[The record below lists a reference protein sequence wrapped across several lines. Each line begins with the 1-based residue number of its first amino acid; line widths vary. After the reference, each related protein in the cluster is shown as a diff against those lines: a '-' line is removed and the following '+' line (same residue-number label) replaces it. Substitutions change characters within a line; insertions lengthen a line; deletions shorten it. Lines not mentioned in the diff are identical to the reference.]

1 MPPSFLLVVIVS
13 AILVFRDGATSA
25 SSSDQQRL
33 ETLSA
38 ARKTSR
44 HSLVPLSVASLR
56 PLIENAPRSY
66 SLIVVFTAD
75 QNLCKPCAAVRKQV
89 QGLSEEFSTLPAR
102 RTASKPVFFAEVMLS
117 QNDQQFLAAY
127 GIRHVPILYHFAPGS
142 KSYPTS
148 LSDSSPDSFDIQRNG
163 IGINSMRKF
172 VNDRTGSSLKVVRGG
187 YEVPFVQTVRK
198 LKPYIII
205 LVITAATIALITG
218 AYKNPMLWFAI
229 VVMVYIFSVGGGHY
243 SWIHNTPFVVVD
255 NNGRTQYISGGNRSQ
270 YVAEGFFVSL
280 TCVCISGLVIL
291 IQELPTFLP
300 QKSAQ
305 SAVGFSM
312 FLMTVCAIGA
322 LLSLYQSVSR
332 LLYAYSKSDHV
343 PSLRTMSVCLPCI
356 QCDLHFCFL
365 FFYSSDMVN
374 VCRKC
379 QGTCITTRCKTQIL
393 FSIVQLNYVFS
404 LSQQTSTVS
413 FPSRLR
419 KNLVGIVLSI
429 RNQIIRLKR
438 QSNCA
443 SFSLLLTN
451 PSCYA
456 KISFFTK
463 GSSYV

>member
-1 MPPSFLLVVIVS
+1 MSV
-13 AILVFRDGATSA
+13 ILVFHDCATCA
-25 SSSDQQRL
+25 SPSDQQRL

-44 HSLVPLSVASLR
+44 HSLVSLSVSSLR

-75 QNLCKPCAAVRKQV
+75 QNLCKPCAAMRKQV

-102 RTASKPVFFAEVMLS
+102 RTSSKPVFFAEVLLS

-127 GIRHVPILYHFAPGS
+127 GLRHVPILYHFAPGAS

-148 LSDSSPDSFDIQRNG
+148 LSDSSPDNFDIQRNG

-205 LVITAATIALITG
+205 LVTIAAAIALITG

-291 IQELPTFLP
+291 IQELPTFIP

-312 FLMTVCAIGA
+312 FLITVCAIGA

-332 LLYAYSKSDHV
+332 LFHTSPELDHV
-343 PSLRTMSVCLPCI
+343 PSLCAMLVFFLCI
-356 QCDLHFCFL
+356 Q
-365 FFYSSDMVN
+365 
-374 VCRKC
+374 
-379 QGTCITTRCKTQIL
+379 
-393 FSIVQLNYVFS
+393 
-404 LSQQTSTVS
+404 
-413 FPSRLR
+413 
-419 KNLVGIVLSI
+419 
-429 RNQIIRLKR
+429 
-438 QSNCA
+438 
-443 SFSLLLTN
+443 
-451 PSCYA
+451 
-456 KISFFTK
+456 
-463 GSSYV
+463 